1 MLCVSCCNIK
11 GFTVKAGDLV
21 EVIPGS
27 KSDLRHG
34 TMMFRNSSKLFY
46 VHYGTILLV
55 TGDAFTP
62 ETGNRRIQ
70 VLHPDFG
77 TIECEESSLELVRN

>member
-1 MLCVSCCNIK
+1 
-11 GFTVKAGDLV
+11 VKAGDLV

>member
-1 MLCVSCCNIK
+1 MI
-11 GFTVKAGDLV
+11 KAGDLV
-21 EVIPGS
+21 EVKPDS
-27 KSDLRHG
+27 KSGLRHG
-34 TMMFRNSSKLFY
+34 TIMGKDADFHRFY
-46 VHYGTILLV
+46 VYYGTILLV

-70 VLHPDFG
+70 VLHPEFG